1 MEVRQVYLDNAATTK
16 LDEEVAREIMKVME
30 NNFGN
35 PSSIHAFGRSS
46 KALIE
51 TARRD
56 VAKHINAMKRKY
68 DMAVHVGEVQSLMRG
83 DWTGLD
89 LTKYGDLM
97 LEVG

>member
-1 MEVRQVYLDNAATTK
+1 MT
-16 LDEEVAREIMKVME
+16 
-30 NNFGN
+30 
-35 PSSIHAFGRSS
+35 
-46 KALIE
+46 
-51 TARRD
+51 D

-68 DMAVHVGEVQSLMRG
+68 EMAVHVGEVQSLMRG